1 MSNPQEEADKLRH
14 EAKQIIKSVFN
25 NFDGHTDETLERLI
39 DCIISAAVLETVAIY
54 SQSAKNN
61 SN

>member
-25 NFDGHTDETLERLI
+25 NPDGYTDEILERLI

-54 SQSAKNN
+54 NQAIKK
-61 SN
+61 